1 MASPS
6 VTIERAA
13 LSDADAVRL
22 IAALDAEITE
32 RYPEEAANF
41 FSLSEGEIAPGL
53 SAFVLGEFTFA
64 GGMRITPG
72 FGALL
77 VGIVLYTATFIAEIV
92 RAGNGCAPTRPTLCE
107 KRQLRG
113 VAWVPRLLVSC
124 QSRCLLSQRIASRVE
139 LNCEHSNVA
148 SIY

>member
-6 VTIERAA
+6 LTIERAA

-22 IAALDAEITE
+22 IAALGAEIAE

-64 GGMRITPG
+64 GGMRITLE

-77 VGIVLYTATFIAEIV
+77 VGLVLYTATFIAEIV
-92 RAGNGCAPTRPTLCE
+92 RPERAVLE
-107 KRQLRG
+107 
-113 VAWVPRLLVSC
+113 S
-124 QSRCLLSQRIASRVE
+124 
-139 LNCEHSNVA
+139 
-148 SIY
+148 